1 MKIQQSGFTLIE
13 LVVVIVIIGILAA
26 TAVPRFTGLTE
37 DANQAV
43 AEGVLGAVQSSAV
56 IMFGQ
61 NQGDPVPFASIEA
74 NTAVDVQDPT
84 ALLVCVGASGC
95 TPSNQFGSSGESCN
109 AGASDPI
116 VIENDGQQAEGVI
129 PEGLCAN

>member
-43 AEGVLGAVQSSAV
+43 AEGVLGAVMSSAV

-61 NQGDPVPFASIEA
+61 NQGSEVPFDSIEA
-74 NTAVDVQDPT
+74 NTAVDVQDPS
-84 ALLVCVGASGC
+84 ALLVGVGTAGTTNS
-95 TPSNQFGSSGESCN
+95 QFGDGSESCTAN
-109 AGASDPI
+109 ASDP
-116 VIENDGQQAEGVI
+116 VTIEYQGQQAVGNI
-129 PEGLCAN
+129 PEGLCGP

>member
-84 ALLVCVGASGC
+84 ALQVGVGTAGTTS
-95 TPSNQFGSSGESCN
+95 SQFGSGSESCT
-109 AGASDPI
+109 AGSDDPLT
-116 VIENDGQQAEGVI
+116 IEYQSQQATGTI